1 MSVEKQVSKKL
12 PKEFQK
18 ELEFRYGAV
27 TLDGFDIT
35 DVRLNSTIDGK
46 LRIVLNLE
54 KK

>member
-12 PKEFQK
+12 PKEHQK
-18 ELEFRYGAV
+18 ELEFRYGAI

-35 DVRLNSTIDGK
+35 DVRLDSLDGK